1 MEKIRKSY
9 RCEKCSRSEYRYIL
23 GLNVSDHTDSVS
35 VYGSKFFNDT
45 GNIIIGRDANELN
58 NMKEWEHLNHDPECS
73 RARTSHLPNQLQQ
86 PPQLR
91 LPVPSAYG
99 LNNSCTN

>member
-58 NMKEWEHLNHDPECS
+58 NMKEWEHLNHNDPECS
-73 RARTSHLPNQLQQ
+73 RAKTSHLSNQL
-86 PPQLR
+86 PIR
-91 LPVPSAYG
+91 FFCIWS
-99 LNNSCTN
+99 